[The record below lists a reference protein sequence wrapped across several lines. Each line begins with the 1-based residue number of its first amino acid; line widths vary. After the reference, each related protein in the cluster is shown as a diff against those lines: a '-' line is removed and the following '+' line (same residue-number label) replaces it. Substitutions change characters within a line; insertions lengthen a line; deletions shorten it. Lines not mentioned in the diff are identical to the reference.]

1 MPRAPQGACAQCV
14 MRYWRLFFVVS
25 VIQMECSFER
35 QHHLL
40 GFSEEPS
47 LPNRIVL
54 GSLRQRSRGLTKE
67 WVILLVEP
75 QAQGFNSG
83 AGTVVPFCYHFSD
96 PFVRFS
102 IFSMLQG
109 RCPMAVFILENRH
122 RKEKQSEG
130 WKGQGLYQEHFP
142 RNPSG
147 LTQVAP
153 ALLHMQVR

>member
-1 MPRAPQGACAQCV
+1 MPKAPQGACAQCV
-14 MRYWRLFFVVS
+14 MRYWHLFFVVS
-25 VIQMECSFER
+25 FIQMEYSFER

-54 GSLRQRSRGLTKE
+54 GSLRLHSRGLTKE

-75 QAQGFNSG
+75 QAQGFHSG
-83 AGTVVPFCYHFSD
+83 AETVIPSCYHFPD

-102 IFSMLQG
+102 IFSMLQS

-122 RKEKQSEG
+122 RKETVEG
-130 WKGQGLYQEHFP
+130 WKGQGLYREHFP

-147 LTQVAP
+147 LTQIAP